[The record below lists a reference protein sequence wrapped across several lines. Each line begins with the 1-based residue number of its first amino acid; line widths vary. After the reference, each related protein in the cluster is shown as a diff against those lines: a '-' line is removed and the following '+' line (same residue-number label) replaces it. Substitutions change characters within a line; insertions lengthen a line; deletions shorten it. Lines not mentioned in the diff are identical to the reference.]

1 MPYRQPD
8 AHHIVFEW
16 NSAYFFCNLCAII
29 TNSLPAM
36 NTILALS
43 QTLNWI
49 VVALLVLALVFIA
62 RLLSRRKER
71 KNWLLMLITLV
82 LAAALLIFV
91 LLGLRSC
98 GIDLS

>member
-1 MPYRQPD
+1 M
-8 AHHIVFEW
+8 
-16 NSAYFFCNLCAII
+16 CAII

-98 GIDLS
+98 GIYLS

>member
-1 MPYRQPD
+1 M
-8 AHHIVFEW
+8 
-16 NSAYFFCNLCAII
+16 AII

>member
-1 MPYRQPD
+1 
-8 AHHIVFEW
+8 
-16 NSAYFFCNLCAII
+16 
-29 TNSLPAM
+29 M

-62 RLLSRRKER
+62 RLLSQRKNR
-71 KNWLLMLITLV
+71 KNWLLMVITLV
-82 LAAALLIFV
+82 LSAALLIFV